1 MNKIASMY
9 YFLFIFVYLFH
20 FSKEQSHHE
29 INSNILRI
37 INSART
43 INLSNFGI
51 FWIENPLHNVA

>member
-1 MNKIASMY
+1 MY

-29 INSNILRI
+29 INSDKLRI

-51 FWIENPLHNVA
+51 FWIKKTLHNIA

>member
-1 MNKIASMY
+1 MY

-29 INSNILRI
+29 INSNKLRI

-51 FWIENPLHNVA
+51 FWIEKPLHNVA